1 MKDRIVQPLL
11 TVLSDLTDLIL
22 FNRLLLIPHYILL
35 TQLQNMSKEASK
47 GMRRRFSLTIPVRNI
62 TLSELW

>member
-1 MKDRIVQPLL
+1 MKNRYVQPLL
-11 TVLSDLTDLIL
+11 TVLNDLTDLIL

-47 GMRRRFSLTIPVRNI
+47 GMRRRFLLTIR
-62 TLSELW
+62 SS